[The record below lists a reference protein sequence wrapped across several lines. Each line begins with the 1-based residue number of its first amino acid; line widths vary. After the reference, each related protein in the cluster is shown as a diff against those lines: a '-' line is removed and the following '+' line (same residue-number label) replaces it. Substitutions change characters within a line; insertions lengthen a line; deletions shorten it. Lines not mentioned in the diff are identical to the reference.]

1 MNAQE
6 TYRCQSLPIRNKQ
19 IGSARPL
26 QTRRFLL
33 TGLWPL
39 IVLLAL
45 PGAAFA
51 QSLLLDD
58 AHTSTVPRSLDSNF
72 GTNPNLFV
80 SEAGNVYIKF
90 KLSPTL
96 PAGTPG
102 SAVERA
108 TLKLYLAN
116 VTTAGK
122 LDVYAVAGSW
132 DEATVTA
139 RSAPLLGNL
148 LMTTTQ
154 IGMDKRNEFF
164 IIDITSIA
172 QQWLGYDGQGT
183 NGMANYGLALIAHSR
198 DPTTPEVA
206 SITFDSKENSQTSHE
221 PQLNLYLQSSAD
233 GLQSVEHDATRVGD
247 GTAASH
253 LGVAVGGIDTTH
265 MDDGAV
271 MGAKIGDGAVASSDL
286 ADGSVTSVKITAPLS
301 LVSADPGATL
311 SVENTGA
318 GAALTATGAINTT
331 TQYNIDGVRV
341 LSTPGVFNTF
351 AGASAGRDNTTGK
364 NNAFFGS
371 VAGAS
376 NTTGESNSFFG
387 FSAGAANTGGS
398 GNVFVGGSAGRAN
411 TTGGLNA
418 FYGFSAGAANTT
430 GFFNSFFGAN
440 AGLFNSTGISNSFFW
455 RSAGQAN
462 TAAGLA
468 NTTGDANSFFGIQAG
483 VSNTTGSSNS
493 FFGADAGISNTTG
506 FFNSF
511 VGRSAGRFNSTGG
524 SNSFFGANAGSA
536 NATGNGNSFFG
547 NSAGFSNTTGFNN
560 SFFGN
565 QAGQFNT
572 TGFYNSFFGVLA
584 GQANT
589 AGQSNSFFGFIAG
602 EANTTGREN
611 SFFGDT
617 AGRFNTAGDN
627 NSFFGRAAGARNAT
641 GTGNSFVGWTAG
653 FSNTSGGNNVF
664 FGSGAGWD
672 NTTGSRNTYVGV
684 KADGAGD
691 LTNAAAFG
699 ADAFVT
705 QNNSLVLG
713 SINGVN
719 GANADTNVGIGTTA
733 PRARLHV
740 AGGKVYV
747 EANGQGVVLKSPG
760 GTCFELTVT
769 NAGAN
774 ATAAVPCP

>member
-233 GLQSVEHDATRVGD
+233 GLQSVEHDATLVGD

-265 MDDGAV
+265 LADGAV

-341 LSTPGVFNTF
+341 LSTPGVLNTF

-440 AGLFNSTGISNSFFW
+440 AGLFNSTGISNSFFG

-462 TAAGLA
+462 TA
-468 NTTGDANSFFGIQAG
+468 
-483 VSNTTGSSNS
+483 GSSNS

-572 TGFYNSFFGVLA
+572 TGFYNSFFGV
-584 GQANT
+584 
-589 AGQSNSFFGFIAG
+589 IAG

-769 NAGAN
+769 NAGAI